1 MVVRSGLVSA
11 VVAGPPL
18 EIPDIPLTSNPLTVA
33 QDDARPKPLQADLK
47 PVGTNKTVAVVDDDP
62 MLLDVLSR
70 ILQREEFDLLVTDY
84 AMPDMQGRELAEHL
98 RQRLPVVLCGSI
110 NP

>member
-1 MVVRSGLVSA
+1 MVIRPGLVSA

-18 EIPDIPLTSNPLTVA
+18 EIP
-33 QDDARPKPLQADLK
+33 
-47 PVGTNKTVAVVDDDP
+47 VGTNKTVAVVDDP
-62 MLLDVLSR
+62 MMLDVLSR

-84 AMPDMQGRELAEHL
+84 ALPDMQGRELAEHR
-98 RQRLPVVLCGSI
+98 RQRLPLVLCGSI

>member
-1 MVVRSGLVSA
+1 MSA

-33 QDDARPKPLQADLK
+33 RDDARPKPLQAGLK
-47 PVGTNKTVAVVDDDP
+47 PVGTNKTVAVVDDP
-62 MLLDVLSR
+62 MMLDVLSR
-70 ILQREEFDLLVTDY
+70 ILQRAEFDLLVTDY

-98 RQRLPVVLCGSI
+98 RQRLPLVLCGSI